1 MKKIISIFFLI
12 FAAAFL
18 FGNGKV
24 ETSSQVLAPEKTAE
38 QTQNQVITVTDSYGR
53 EITLSSPV
61 KTIVSAA
68 PSITETVFAL
78 DKGDLLVGRTDYC
91 DYPAQTASIQSIGS
105 LMEPNME
112 KIAEIN
118 PDIVIAS
125 DHFKKESAE
134 KLEDL
139 SIKVLILRED
149 KTFEG
154 AYGTIRIIARITGAE
169 TRAEEIIAGMQ
180 QTVDDVKKAVAGKDK
195 PAVYYV
201 IGFGEYGDYT
211 AGGDTFIGRMIE
223 MAGGDNIAKNV
234 NGWSYS
240 LESLVEADPYCIVIS
255 KYWNMK
261 QNFVNAE
268 GYKELTAVKEG
279 RVYEIDGNLLDRQ
292 GPRLAEGLKA
302 LAAII
307 HPESF

>member
-18 FGNGKV
+18 FGNG
-24 ETSSQVLAPEKTAE
+24 EAENSSRAQAPEKTAE
-38 QTQNQVITVTDSYGR
+38 QPQNQVITVTDSYGR

-105 LMEPNME
+105 LMEPNIE

-154 AYGTIRIIARITGAE
+154 AYGTIRTIARITGAE

-180 QTVDDVKKAVAGKDK
+180 QTVEDVKKAVAGKDK

-211 AGGDTFIGRMIE
+211 AGGDTFIGRVIE

-279 RVYEIDGNLLDRQ
+279 RVYEIDSNLLDRQ

>member
-18 FGNGKV
+18 FGNGKA
-24 ETSSQVLAPEKTAE
+24 ETSSRAQAPEKTAE
-38 QTQNQVITVTDSYGR
+38 QPQNQVITVTDSYGR

-105 LMEPNME
+105 LMEPNIE

-139 SIKVLILRED
+139 SIKVLILKED

-154 AYGTIRIIARITGAE
+154 VYGTIRIIARITGAE

-211 AGGDTFIGRMIE
+211 AGGDTFIGQIIE

-279 RVYEIDGNLLDRQ
+279 RVYEIDSNLLDRQ